1 MFKFDLKSCYHH
13 ADVFQPREYQIRYF
27 FFMVLPFGLTSDS
40 FIFIEIVRPLVKL
53 WIANI
58 LKIACF
64 LDDAAKVQICICS
77 KHPTKVQYGVKEREI
92 YLGAM

>member
-27 FFMVLPFGLTSDS
+27 FFTVLPFGLTSDS

-53 WIANI
+53 
-58 LKIACF
+58 
-64 LDDAAKVQICICS
+64 
-77 KHPTKVQYGVKEREI
+77 
-92 YLGAM
+92 